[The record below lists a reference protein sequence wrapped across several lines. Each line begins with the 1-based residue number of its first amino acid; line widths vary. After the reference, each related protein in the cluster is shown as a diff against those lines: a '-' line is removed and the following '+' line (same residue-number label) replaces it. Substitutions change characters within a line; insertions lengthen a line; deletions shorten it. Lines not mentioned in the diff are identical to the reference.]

1 MIEMSC
7 IAVFSRVAE
16 IGRSCS
22 ASDTCR
28 LSWISGVWRAMAEQ
42 LVAASSVDLSDMEF
56 ANTFETM
63 FHGNSEDECD
73 SDQQRQEDR
82 DFHNFND
89 FVLVIEILKII
100 K

>member
-16 IGRSCS
+16 IGRSSS

-28 LSWISGVWRAMAEQ
+28 LSCISGVWRAMAEQ
-42 LVAASSVDLSDMEF
+42 LVASSVDLSDMEF

-73 SDQQRQEDR
+73 QCTDQQSQEDR

-89 FVLVIEILKII
+89 FVEILKII